1 MDSSKAYLFPEIIT
15 VISSKEHSTTA
26 FRSPG
31 PDAAGIALSLTRA
44 VAPACLEARR
54 NLPLYAEDGTDL
66 RDEEGGVDGLTK
78 KVSSISVVVPV
89 YKARDCLAELHRRLV
104 RALEAITPEFEIVLV
119 EDGGDDGSWDGIV
132 ALAQRDPRV
141 KGFKL
146 SRNFGQ
152 HYAITAGLDHASGDW
167 VVVMDCD
174 LQDQPE
180 EIGRLYRKAQEGY
193 DVVFARRQE
202 RKDTFFKRA
211 NSKLF
216 SLLYSYLGDI
226 KVDNSVANFS
236 ISTQSVISYV
246 RKFRERNRSFP
257 AFLHSVGFKRAYLE
271 VEHASRFAG
280 KTSYTLSKLF
290 DFAIQCIV
298 SQSNKPLR
306 LSIRLGFAL
315 SGLSVAYAGWL
326 VARYF
331 IHSVAVE
338 GWTSIM
344 VLMSFLSGLL
354 FANLGILGLYLGKV
368 FDEVKDRPL
377 YCIERTCNLDLEADT
392 IPQRDANQRSG
403 IFRERGLGQV
413 QTEALPR

>member
-1 MDSSKAYLFPEIIT
+1 LETHSFPETLI
-15 VISSKEHSTTA
+15 VISSKEQSTNTFSGLGTA
-26 FRSPG
+26 AMG
-31 PDAAGIALSLTRA
+31 ITAALTGVIASA
-44 VAPACLEARR
+44 GLEKKR
-54 NLPLYAEDGTDL
+54 NPHLCHEERINL
-66 RDEEGGVDGLTK
+66 RDETGGTDEVIK
-78 KVSSISVVVPV
+78 RVSSISVVVPV

-104 RALEAITPEFEIVLV
+104 RAVEPITPDFEIVLV
-119 EDGGDDGSWDGIV
+119 EDGGDDGSWEGIV

-141 KGFKL
+141 KGVKL

-180 EIGRLYRKAQEGY
+180 EIDKLYRKAQEGY
-193 DVVFARRQE
+193 DVVFARRHE
-202 RKDTFFKRA
+202 RQDSFSKKL

-226 KVDNSVANFS
+226 KADNSIANFS
-236 ISTQSVISYV
+236 ISSQQAISYV

-257 AFLHSVGFKRAYLE
+257 AFLHSVGFNRAYVN
-271 VEHASRFAG
+271 VEHAGRFAG
-280 KTSYTLSKLF
+280 ESSYTFAKLF

-306 LSIRLGFAL
+306 LSIRFGFTLAIGAVL
-315 SGLSVAYAGWL
+315 YAGWL
-326 VARYF
+326 VLRYCW
-331 IHSVAVE
+331 HGVGVA

-344 VLMSFLSGLL
+344 VLTSFLFGLL

-368 FDEVKDRPL
+368 FDEVKGRPL
-377 YCIERTCNLDLEADT
+377 YMVEKRVNLPGKPDKAS
-392 IPQRDANQRSG
+392 P
-403 IFRERGLGQV
+403 
-413 QTEALPR
+413 